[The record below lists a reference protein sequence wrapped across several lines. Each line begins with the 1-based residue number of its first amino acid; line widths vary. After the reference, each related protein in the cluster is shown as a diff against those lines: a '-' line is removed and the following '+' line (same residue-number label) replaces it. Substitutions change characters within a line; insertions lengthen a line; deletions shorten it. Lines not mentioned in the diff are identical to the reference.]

1 MQAAVTE
8 GGRCLKRVGGASS
21 LCLVMPRQLCLGK
34 GENRKACGREQQ
46 QHLPE
51 AAATAQ
57 AGHPGQLDAT
67 QKSHKSNQQ
76 SLKATEHTNTN
87 MNHGTHE

>member
-1 MQAAVTE
+1 MNEQ
-8 GGRCLKRVGGASS
+8 
-21 LCLVMPRQLCLGK
+21 QLYKTYYPQNKNGSARAIVVAK
-34 GENRKACGREQQ
+34 GENGKAFGREQQ

-51 AAATAQ
+51 AAATTQ

-76 SLKATEHTNTN
+76 SPKVTEHKNTN

>member
-21 LCLVMPRQLCLGK
+21 LCLGKLCLVGK

-51 AAATAQ
+51 AAATTQ

-76 SLKATEHTNTN
+76 SLKVTEHKNTN
-87 MNHGTHE
+87 MNNGTHE